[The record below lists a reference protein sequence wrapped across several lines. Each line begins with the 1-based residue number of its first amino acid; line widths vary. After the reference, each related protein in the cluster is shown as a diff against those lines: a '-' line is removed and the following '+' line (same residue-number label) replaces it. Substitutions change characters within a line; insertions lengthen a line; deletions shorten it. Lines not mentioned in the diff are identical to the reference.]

1 MFGGTSKLLN
11 LARNKITKINKTNID
26 MRFLLIF
33 ILSFSIISLGLS
45 HSQASPVKSSP
56 ARIRSDVI
64 DIKRK
69 SEEVNFIKNVVVEK
83 DDDSLL
89 ADKMTV
95 LYFEKEREDQKSR
108 IKRIDAKDNVKIFS
122 DEFVGSGDYGYY
134 DPDQNIFV
142 LEKNVI
148 INNGTSIAS
157 GDKFVYSLSAK
168 KGKFIGKRD
177 ESSIEDRE
185 DSRVM
190 VILGSDSKEI
200 KKNKSKYEQ

>member
-1 MFGGTSKLLN
+1 MN

>member
-1 MFGGTSKLLN
+1 
-11 LARNKITKINKTNID
+11 

>member
-1 MFGGTSKLLN
+1 MN
-11 LARNKITKINKTNID
+11 EAITD

-33 ILSFSIISLGLS
+33 MFSLLIIVLDQSS
-45 HSQASPVKSSP
+45 SEAAPAKNSPT
-56 ARIRSDVI
+56 RIRSDVI

-89 ADKMTV
+89 ADRMTV
-95 LYFEKEREDQKSR
+95 LYFEKQADGKKSR

-122 DEFVGSGDYGYY
+122 DEFVGSGDFGYY
-134 DPDQNIFV
+134 EPDQNIFV

-148 INNGTSIAS
+148 INNGSSIAS
-157 GDKFVYSLSAK
+157 GDKFVYSLNTK
-168 KGKFIGKRD
+168 KGKFLGKKD
-177 ESSIEDRE
+177 ESSIEDKG